1 MRKIY
6 SFLMLAAMLCSMQVQ
21 AECTFTQNLFVTP
34 DGKAAVEGEGL
45 SNSAKVGSILCDA
58 SATREGVWMDAVSSD
73 TTVLLLYVPENGAT
87 MACYAIGVGEA
98 MITYTENGV
107 DDTTQVECTSD
118 HLFQFTVAEG
128 DPVAQFVFNG
138 QEIQKYSVDFG
149 QEAYRLPEPQVII
162 KIFDADARAFV
173 DSIIPAS
180 ELILESDDPNVAS
193 FNEDGQLI
201 INGGGVA
208 NISLRWNGNDNWNSA
223 EASYSLTV
231 AKPMLEIS
239 FELEAYTAPLRC
251 GKFESPIAQTY
262 PEGFTVSYSSNNDSI
277 ASVDSETGE
286 LTLHQTGEVK
296 IIAFAQGNDE
306 YEGNETSYI
315 LYVEEGAM
323 MEPSFS
329 FDYETDEFYATLGEE
344 FEAPSLTNPEELQ
357 VMWSSSND
365 TVASVDSLGNVRINA
380 VGEATIYATTH
391 GNECFFQAHAEY
403 KLIVS
408 EPFIGLTVLGVEVTM
423 DNKDEIWG
431 DKVSYNPET
440 RTLTFDNVILDMRQ
454 MPKEISSVVDDLNE
468 TDGVL
473 NVALVG
479 HNEFSNTLM
488 GFQHQIGV
496 RFFGDTLILDGEDSQ
511 IFADRVIID
520 GAYISVTS
528 SLGKETPA
536 LRADSLAIINGG
548 SLFAKATAE
557 EGGKAASAFSLY
569 MDEDIAI
576 LTEGVE
582 FYRFEDQYY
591 GGFFTDADHS
601 VDAKE
606 LTIGQKGEEK
616 MPINLTVC
624 GIEVTEDNARDILGN
639 GKAVYDIDRRILRL
653 TDLAMDFKDS
663 AFMADGGAAVMDMNE
678 DQIMGPLLVIING
691 QCSFTH
697 TYTGFNGING
707 FNFGTDSVGAL
718 YLEGQLMQ
726 IAADEITIEG
736 VNITAI
742 ASFGDNTPAVSAYG
756 TGLTIVQ
763 NGHLLAKNTNDG
775 SAEARGGIAIE
786 AQVLEM
792 DENMA
797 ILTKDVHFFA
807 GSADGG
813 MGGFYIDEN
822 NSVFAREVELG
833 VKPVVVP
840 DDEVTTIDF
849 TTPTADGNEEVI
861 ISLGVN
867 DTFNETTGQLEISTS
882 LTDEEVAE
890 ALETLVPGSGAF
902 AAALPG
908 SITFDVPAGK
918 GAIDIQCVTLP
929 GFTLNV
935 KIEGQAAISLTQTQ
949 LGWAHVDYDVEVPVH
964 VVLYLH
970 AQQEASLAN
979 RIKAKATE
987 EQAALCIQAIK
998 ITPANAQQGIE
1009 ELPVVELNNQKV
1021 LFEGQ
1026 IYIIREGHVY
1036 NALGTEIR

>member
-21 AECTFTQNLFVTP
+21 AECTYTPNLFNLPP
-34 DGKAAVEGEGL
+34 DGQAAVEGEGL
-45 SNSAKVGSILCDA
+45 SNSVKVGSILCDTKAPRENAWLDAA
-58 SATREGVWMDAVSSD
+58 SSNSAAMFF
-73 TTVLLLYVPENGAT
+73 YVQENGAS
-87 MACYAIGVGEA
+87 MFCAAIGAGEA
-98 MITYTENGV
+98 TITYTENGY
-107 DDTTQVECTSD
+107 DDSTQVACTSE
-118 HLFQFTVAEG
+118 HLFQFTVSEG
-128 DPVAQFVFNG
+128 DPEAHFVLNG
-138 QEIQKYSVDFG
+138 QTIEKFAVDFG
-149 QEAYRLPEPQVII
+149 QETYDLPEPQVII
-162 KIFDADARAFV
+162 KRFDTVSLSFV
-173 DSIIPAS
+173 DSIIPIS

-193 FNEDGQLI
+193 FDQDGQLI
-201 INGGGVA
+201 IHASGFTT
-208 NISLRWNGNDNWNSA
+208 ISLRWNGDDNWNPVEA
-223 EASYSLTV
+223 EFPLTV
-231 AKPMLEIS
+231 AKPNLEIA
-239 FELEAYTAPLRC
+239 FDQEAYTAPLRC
-251 GKFESPIAQTY
+251 GRFESPIAHTI
-262 PEGFTVSYSSNNDSI
+262 PEGLTVTYSSNDDSI
-277 ASVDSETGE
+277 ASVDPETGE
-286 LTLHQTGEVK
+286 LTLNAAGEVK
-296 IIAFAQGNDE
+296 IMA
-306 YEGNETSYI
+306 YSEGNEAYAGNETYYI
-315 LYVEEGAM
+315 LTVEEGAM

-344 FEAPSLTNPEELQ
+344 FEAPSLTNPEDLQ

-391 GNECFFQAHAEY
+391 GDECFFQAHAEY

-479 HNEFSNTLM
+479 RNEFTNTLM

-548 SLFAKATAE
+548 FLFAKATAE

-624 GIEVTEDNARDILGN
+624 GIEVTEENARDILGN
-639 GKAVYDIDRRILRL
+639 GKAVYDIDHRILRL
-653 TDLAMDFKDS
+653 TDLTMDFKDS
-663 AFMADGGAAVMDMNE
+663 AFMADGGAVVLDMNE
-678 DQIMGPLLVIING
+678 DQIMGPVLVIING
-691 QCSFTH
+691 QCSFTN
-697 TYTGFNGING
+697 TYTGFNGIYG
-707 FNFGTDSVGAL
+707 FNFGTDSVGSL
-718 YLEGQLMQ
+718 YLSGQLIQ
-726 IAADEITIEG
+726 IAANEVTIDG
-736 VNITAI
+736 VNVTAI
-742 ASFGDNTPAVSAYG
+742 ASFGDNTPAISAPD
-756 TGLTIVQ
+756 GLTILE

-775 SAEARGGIAIE
+775 TSENRGGIAIE

-867 DTFNETTGQLEISTS
+867 DTYNEETGQLEISTS
-882 LTDEEVAE
+882 LTDEQVAE
-890 ALETLVPGSGAF
+890 ALETLIPGSGAF

-908 SITFDVPAGK
+908 SITFDVPAGE
-918 GAIDIQCVTLP
+918 GSIDIQCVTLP
-929 GFTLNV
+929 GYTLNV
-935 KIEGQAAISLTQTQ
+935 KIEGQAAISLTQEK
-949 LGWAHVDYDVEVPVH
+949 LGWAHVEYNVAVPVH

-970 AQQEASLAN
+970 VQQEASLAN

-1026 IYIIREGHVY
+1026 LYIIREGHVY

>member
-21 AECTFTQNLFVTP
+21 AECTYTPNLFNLPP
-34 DGKAAVEGEGL
+34 DGQAAVEGEGL

-87 MACYAIGVGEA
+87 MACYAIGKGEA
-98 MITYTENGV
+98 MITYTENGY

-118 HLFQFTVAEG
+118 HLFQFTVSEG
-128 DPVAQFVFNG
+128 DPEAHFILNG
-138 QEIQKYSVDFG
+138 QTIEKFAVDFG
-149 QEAYRLPEPQVII
+149 QETYDLPEPQVII
-162 KIFDADARAFV
+162 KRFDTVSLSFV
-173 DSIIPAS
+173 DSIIPIS

-193 FNEDGQLI
+193 FDQDGQLI
-201 INGGGVA
+201 IHASGFTT
-208 NISLRWNGNDNWNSA
+208 ISLRWNGDDNWNPVEA
-223 EASYSLTV
+223 EFPLTV
-231 AKPMLEIS
+231 AKPNLEIA
-239 FELEAYTAPLRC
+239 FDQEAYTAPLRC
-251 GKFESPIAQTY
+251 GRFESPIAHTI
-262 PEGFTVSYSSNNDSI
+262 PEGLTVTYSSNDDSI
-277 ASVDSETGE
+277 ASVDPETGE
-286 LTLHQTGEVK
+286 LTLNAAGEVK
-296 IIAFAQGNDE
+296 IMA
-306 YEGNETSYI
+306 YSEGNEAYAGNETYYI

-344 FEAPSLTNPEELQ
+344 FEAPSLTNPEDLQ

-403 KLIVS
+403 KLIVN

-431 DKVSYNPET
+431 DQISYNPET

-479 HNEFSNTLM
+479 RNEFTNTLM

-496 RFFGDTLILDGEDSQ
+496 RFFGDTLILDGTESQ
-511 IFADRVIID
+511 IYADQVIID

-548 SLFAKATAE
+548 LLEAKSTAE

-606 LTIGQKGEEK
+606 LTIGQRGEEK
-616 MPINLTVC
+616 MPIKLTVC

-639 GKAVYDIDRRILRL
+639 GKAVYDIDHRILRL
-653 TDLAMDFKDS
+653 TDLAMDFEDS
-663 AFMADGGAAVMDMNE
+663 AFMADGGAVVLDMNE
-678 DQIMGPLLVIING
+678 DQIMGPVLVIING
-691 QCSFTH
+691 QCSFTN
-697 TYTGFNGING
+697 TYTGFNGIYG
-707 FNFGTDSVGAL
+707 FNFGTDSVGSL
-718 YLEGQLMQ
+718 YLSGQLMQ
-726 IAADEITIEG
+726 IAANEVTIDG
-736 VNITAI
+736 VNVTAI
-742 ASFGDNTPAVSAYG
+742 ASFGDNTPAISAPD
-756 TGLTIVQ
+756 GLTILE

-775 SAEARGGIAIE
+775 TSENRGGIAIE

-792 DENMA
+792 EENMA
-797 ILTKDVHFFA
+797 ILTKGVIFQ
-807 GSADGG
+807 GADEDHKT
-813 MGGFYIDEN
+813 GGFFMEDG
-822 NSVFAREVELG
+822 SFAREVELG

-867 DTFNETTGQLEISTS
+867 DTYNEATGQLEISTS

-998 ITPANAQQGIE
+998 ITPTNAQQGIE